1 MTDLDAIAEMLEEI
15 VERETTRLHSSN
27 EALTERTIKVL
38 EGLSKLTDA
47 CVERR
52 TKRPEPDAFKDSST
66 EELQAEFE

>member
-1 MTDLDAIAEMLEEI
+1 MTDLDAIAVMLEEI

-47 CVERR
+47 CAVRR
-52 TKRPEPDAFKDSST
+52 SKCPVKDVFEDSST